1 MLEIYPIN
9 EDTWKLFEPFGF
21 TEHDFYTLPKEDLE
35 MLCMGQTTSLLPL
48 QLTNSDGETVERLA
62 RLGFIRKPDGGVE
75 VKAYPQYDEIQTGDL
90 ELSKRDIERLKR
102 QGVIYTEAVIDG
114 QRNRCFVQLDQLTNC
129 LLYAKARQG
138 KSVEVKVGN
147 QTYVVGIDLEKR
159 NGFKIWKISNY

>member
-75 VKAYPQYDEIQTGDL
+75 VKAYPQYEEIQTGDL

-129 LLYAKARQG
+129 LLYAKADAA
-138 KSVEVKVGN
+138 V
-147 QTYVVGIDLEKR
+147 
-159 NGFKIWKISNY
+159 